1 MTRSGRVKT
10 VIYMAKKVNTRQK
23 GRRNE
28 LRAAKIL
35 EDAGYDVQLTP
46 NPTKWSTQNDMF
58 GLWDL
63 MAVKHNEIRFIQ
75 VKSNRM
81 VYGALLE
88 PYIYWQCPPVCTKEI
103 WVFHDRVKEP
113 TIKVL

>member
-1 MTRSGRVKT
+1 MPSANLKGYAILDIKIKMTRSGRVKT

-46 NPTKWSTQNDMF
+46 TQ
-58 GLWDL
+58 L
-63 MAVKHNEIRFIQ
+63 
-75 VKSNRM
+75 S
-81 VYGALLE
+81 GAL
-88 PYIYWQCPPVCTKEI
+88 K
-103 WVFHDRVKEP
+103 
-113 TIKVL
+113 TICSGYGI